1 MTSSCLRVIRKVAI
15 LAYQDIFNAQSD
27 RLLFAA
33 RQKQGFKMSVFH
45 LSGHLAILYVEA
57 VVTNEAS
64 TWTFH
69 FAQYSWAQM
78 MQNVSDLNELNKQNI
93 IV

>member
-1 MTSSCLRVIRKVAI
+1 MPNQIDCCLLLAKSERAANSS
-15 LAYQDIFNAQSD
+15 
-27 RLLFAA
+27 
-33 RQKQGFKMSVFH
+33 H
-45 LSGHLAILYVEA
+45 LSGHLATLNVEA

>member
-1 MTSSCLRVIRKVAI
+1 
-15 LAYQDIFNAQSD
+15 
-27 RLLFAA
+27 
-33 RQKQGFKMSVFH
+33 MSVFH
-45 LSGHLAILYVEA
+45 LSGHLATLYVEA